1 MKKIFNKGVVALGM
15 LTILASC
22 KKEGTLNANLDAIDQ
37 NIITNKNA
45 TDLWLDQNFLNP
57 YNIETKY
64 RFDRFELP
72 SGKNITP
79 PLVGQVIPAMEMV
92 RDVWIRPFEAAGGSD
107 FIKRISPKQFVLAGS
122 AEYNSNGSITL
133 GTAEG
138 GRKIVLYVINSFDK
152 TNLASVKQMIQV
164 IQHEYTHILNQTVD
178 FSPEYQTVS
187 RGGYEANWTQRP
199 LSEAYSLGFITQY
212 ARVSPGEDFAEQS
225 SNMLMMGGVQYNGIV
240 ASVPADAQ
248 IKLKKKEQFV
258 VDYFKTAFNIDFY
271 KLQKEVQLALFKVS
285 APVLSRMIGLG
296 VGYTTLTSNP
306 STDPSQSAEFLG
318 LWNAAKTS
326 MTAGGFV
333 LKDFKMTFRAS
344 NLMTLR
350 YTFTNA
356 AGTTTYSADAD
367 YTLALNTTTGVTTFT
382 LNATQPTATVPAVD
396 PVPYSNMGV
405 INARMAGVNSYF
417 TSGSFRVNWINQII
431 PGEIGFVGSLGAFYK
446 TTNANSYFY
455 GTMGH

>member
-1 MKKIFNKGVVALGM
+1 MKKTFKYGFVALVM

-22 KKEGTLNANLDAIDQ
+22 KKESKLNANLNAIDQ
-37 NIITNKNA
+37 NIITNKNS
-45 TDLWLDQNFLNP
+45 TDIWLDQNFLNP

-79 PLVGQVIPAMEMV
+79 PLEEQVIPAMEMV
-92 RDVWIRPFEAAGGSD
+92 RDVWIRPFEAAGGAD
-107 FIKRISPKQFVLAGS
+107 FIKKISPKQFVLAGS
-122 AEYNSNGSITL
+122 AEYNSNGTITL

-152 TNLASVKQMIQV
+152 TDINSVKQMIQV

-178 FSPEYQTVS
+178 FTPEYQTVS
-187 RGGYEANWTQRP
+187 RGGYEANWTQRS
-199 LSEAYSLGFITQY
+199 LAEAYSLGFITQY
-212 ARVSPGEDFAEQS
+212 ARVSPLEDFAEQS
-225 SNMLMMGGVQYNGIV
+225 SNMLMLGRVQYNGLV
-240 ASVPADAQ
+240 ASLPADAQ
-248 IKLKKKEQFV
+248 LKLRKKEQYV
-258 VDYFKTAFNIDFY
+258 VDYFKTSFNIDFY
-271 KLQKEVQLALFKVS
+271 QLQREVQLALFKVS
-285 APVLSRMIGLG
+285 APVLSRMIGVG
-296 VGYTTLTSNP
+296 IGYTTLTSNP
-306 STDPSQSAEFLG
+306 TTDPNQSAEFLA

-326 MTAGGFV
+326 MAAGGFV
-333 LKDFKMTFRAS
+333 LKDFKMTFRAA

-367 YTLALNTTTGVTTFT
+367 YTLALNAATGVTTFT

-396 PVPYSNMGV
+396 PVPYGNMGV

-417 TSGSFRVNWINQII
+417 RTGSFRANWINQII

-446 TTNANSYFY
+446 STNTNSYFY

>member
-1 MKKIFNKGVVALGM
+1 MIVMRKLFNKGVVAM
-15 LTILASC
+15 CALTILASC
-22 KKEGTLNANLDAIDQ
+22 KREGTLNANLDAIDQ

-45 TDLWLDQNFLNP
+45 TDIWLDQNFLNP

-79 PLVGQVIPAMEMV
+79 PSVDQVIPAMEMV
-92 RDVWIRPFEAAGGSD
+92 RDVWIKPYEAAGGAD
-107 FIKRISPKQFVLAGS
+107 FIKRIAPRQFVLAGS

-152 TNLASVKQMIQV
+152 TNISSVKQMIQV

-178 FSPEYQTVS
+178 FTPEYQTVS

-212 ARVSPGEDFAEQS
+212 ARVSPVEDFAEQS
-225 SNMLMMGGVQYNGIV
+225 SNMLMMGRVQYNSIV
-240 ASVPADAQ
+240 ATVPADAQ
-248 IKLKKKEQFV
+248 VKLKKKEQYV

-285 APVLSRMIGLG
+285 APVLHRMIGPG
-296 VGYTTLTSNP
+296 VGYTTLYANP
-306 STDPSQSAEFLG
+306 STDSNQSAEFLG
-318 LWNAAKTS
+318 LWNTAKTS

-333 LKDFKMTFRAS
+333 LKDFAMTFKANS
-344 NLMTLR
+344 VMTLR

-356 AGTTTYSADAD
+356 AGTTTYFADAD
-367 YTLALNTTTGVTTFT
+367 YNMALNTTTGVTTFT
-382 LNATQPTATVPAVD
+382 LLTTQPTGTT
-396 PVPYSNMGV
+396 YSNMGV

-417 TSGSFRVNWINQII
+417 STGSFRINWINQII
-431 PGEIGFVGSLGAFYK
+431 PGEIGFLGSLGAFYK
-446 TTNANSYFY
+446 TTNASSYFY
-455 GTMGH
+455 GTMGN

>member
-1 MKKIFNKGVVALGM
+1 MIIMKTIFNKGLLALGM

-45 TDLWLDQNFLNP
+45 TDIWLDQNFLNP

-79 PLVGQVIPAMEMV
+79 PSVEQVIPAMEMV
-92 RDVWIRPFEAAGGSD
+92 RDVWIRPFESAGGSD
-107 FIKRISPKQFVLAGS
+107 FIKKISPKQFVLAGS
-122 AEYNSNGSITL
+122 AEYNSNGTITL

-187 RGGYEANWTQRP
+187 RGGYEANWTQRS
-199 LSEAYSLGFITQY
+199 LAEAYSLGFITQY

-225 SNMLMMGGVQYNGIV
+225 SNMLMMGRVQYNAIV
-240 ASVPADAQ
+240 ATLAADAQ
-248 IKLKKKEQFV
+248 VKLKKKEQYV

-271 KLQKEVQLALFKVS
+271 KLQSEVQLALFKVS
-285 APVLSRMIGLG
+285 QPVLARMIGPG
-296 VGYTTLTSNP
+296 IGYTTLTANP
-306 STDPSQSAEFLG
+306 STEPNQSAEFLG
-318 LWNAAKTS
+318 LWNAARTS
-326 MTAGGFV
+326 MAAGGFV
-333 LKDFKMTFRAS
+333 LSNYAMTFKAA

-356 AGTTTYSADAD
+356 AGTTTYFADAD
-367 YTLALNTTTGVTTFT
+367 YTMALNTTTGVTTFT
-382 LNATQPTATVPAVD
+382 LLATQPTTTT
-396 PVPYSNMGV
+396 YGNMGV

-417 TSGSFRVNWINQII
+417 STGSFRANWINQII
-431 PGEIGFVGSLGAFYK
+431 PGDIGFLGSLGAFYK

-455 GTMGH
+455 GTMGQ

>member
-1 MKKIFNKGVVALGM
+1 MKKIFNKGIVAM
-15 LTILASC
+15 CALTILASC
-22 KKEGTLNANLDAIDQ
+22 KREGTLNANLDAIDQ
-37 NIITNKNA
+37 NIITNKNS
-45 TDLWLDQNFLNP
+45 TDIWLDQNFLNP

-79 PLVGQVIPAMEMV
+79 PLVDQVVPAMEMV
-92 RDVWIRPFEAAGGSD
+92 RDVWIKPYEAAGGAD
-107 FIKRISPKQFVLAGS
+107 FIKRIAPRQFVLAGS

-152 TNLASVKQMIQV
+152 TNISSVKQMIQV

-178 FSPEYQTVS
+178 FTTEYQTVS

-212 ARVSPGEDFAEQS
+212 ARVSPVEDFAEQS
-225 SNMLMMGGVQYNGIV
+225 SNMLMMGRVQYNSIV
-240 ASVPADAQ
+240 ATVPADAQ
-248 IKLKKKEQFV
+248 VKLKKKEQYV

-285 APVLSRMIGLG
+285 APVFSRMIGLG
-296 VGYTTLTSNP
+296 VGYTTLYSNP
-306 STDPSQSAEFLG
+306 STDSNQSAEFLG

-333 LKDFKMTFRAS
+333 LKDFAMTFKAN

-356 AGTTTYSADAD
+356 AGTTTYFADAD
-367 YTLALNTTTGVTTFT
+367 YNMALNTTTGVTTFT
-382 LNATQPTATVPAVD
+382 LLTTQPTGTT
-396 PVPYSNMGV
+396 YSNMGV

-417 TSGSFRVNWINQII
+417 STGSFRANWINQII
-431 PGEIGFVGSLGAFYK
+431 PGEIGFLGSLGAFYK

-455 GTMGH
+455 GTMGN

>member
-1 MKKIFNKGVVALGM
+1 MIIMKKIFNKGIVALGM

-79 PLVGQVIPAMEMV
+79 PLIGQVIPAMETV
-92 RDVWIRPFEAAGGSD
+92 RDVWIRPYESAGGSD

-122 AEYNSNGSITL
+122 AEYNSNGTITL

-152 TNLASVKQMIQV
+152 TNLGSVKQMIQV

-199 LSEAYSLGFITQY
+199 LTEAYSLGFITQY

-271 KLQKEVQLALFKVS
+271 KLQKEVQLALFKIS
-285 APVLSRMIGLG
+285 APVLHRMLGLG
-296 VGYTTLTSNP
+296 VGYTTLTTNP
-306 STDPSQSAEFLG
+306 SVEPNQSAEFLTT
-318 LWNAAKTS
+318 WNTAKAAVAAIGG
-326 MTAGGFV
+326 AGRQLNNMQLIFG
-333 LKDFKMTFRAS
+333 TN
-344 NLMTLR
+344 NLLTVR
-350 YTFTNA
+350 YNYTNS
-356 AGTTTYSADAD
+356 AGSALQADAD
-367 YTLALNTTTGVTTFT
+367 YTMAVNATTGVATIT
-382 LNATQPTATVPAVD
+382 LNATQPTTTT
-396 PVPYSNMGV
+396 YGNMNTLRPGV
-405 INARMAGVNSYF
+405 AAINTYL
-417 TSGSFRVNWINQII
+417 TSGTFRINWINQII

-446 TTNANSYFY
+446 TTNANSYLY